1 MERELGV
8 EEESEKQKVPLT
20 IRLPRKTYKRI
31 KKMAEA
37 NDLSLA
43 EVGRR
48 LIHSCL
54 KDLGFETKEGEK
66 EAGR

>member
-1 MERELGV
+1 MERELGK
-8 EEESEKQKVPLT
+8 EEGSEKQKIPLT

-31 KKMAEA
+31 KEMAEA
-37 NDLSLA
+37 NNLSLA

-48 LIHSCL
+48 LIHRCME
-54 KDLGFETKEGEK
+54 DFGFEAEKGEK

>member
-20 IRLPRKTYKRI
+20 IRLPRKTYKQI

-37 NDLSLA
+37 NDLALA

-48 LIHSCL
+48 LIHRCME
-54 KDLGFETKEGEK
+54 DFGFDPKEK
-66 EAGR
+66 EAGE

>member
-20 IRLPRKTYKRI
+20 IRLPRKTYRRI
-31 KKMAEA
+31 KEMAEA
-37 NDLSLA
+37 NDLPLA

-48 LIHSCL
+48 LIHRCME
-54 KDLGFETKEGEK
+54 DFGFEPKEEK
-66 EAGR
+66 EVDE

>member
-1 MERELGV
+1 MERKLGT
-8 EEESEKQKVPLT
+8 EEKSEKQKIPLT
-20 IRLPRKTYKRI
+20 IRLPRKTYRRI
-31 KKMAEA
+31 KEMAEA
-37 NDLSLA
+37 NDLSFA

-54 KDLGFETKEGEK
+54 EDLGFETEEEK